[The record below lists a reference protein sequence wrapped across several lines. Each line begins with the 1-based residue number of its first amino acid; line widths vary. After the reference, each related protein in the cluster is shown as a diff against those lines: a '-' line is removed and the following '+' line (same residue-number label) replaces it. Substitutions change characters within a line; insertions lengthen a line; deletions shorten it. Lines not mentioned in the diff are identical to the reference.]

1 MYAFPPV
8 GQGREVTLSTNLF
21 INVLYV
27 YIIKMFDTSQRIT
40 TTLLSHVCF
49 TNKVALKELKDLFS
63 ALSGKNWRAARAKR
77 LVVYT

>member
-1 MYAFPPV
+1 
-8 GQGREVTLSTNLF
+8 
-21 INVLYV
+21 
-27 YIIKMFDTSQRIT
+27 MFDTSQRIT

-63 ALSGKNWRAARAKR
+63 ALSGKSWRAARAKR